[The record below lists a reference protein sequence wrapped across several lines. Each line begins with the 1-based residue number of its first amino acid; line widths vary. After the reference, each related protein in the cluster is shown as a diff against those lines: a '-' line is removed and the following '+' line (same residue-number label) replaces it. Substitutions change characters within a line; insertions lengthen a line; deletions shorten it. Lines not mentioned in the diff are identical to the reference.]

1 MGPSSKL
8 FGILCS
14 SPVIVRMSQLMSS
27 LMDRNHVCSVA
38 LLFAMCLV
46 FLSAFAR
53 TQSNL
58 RAQAPTKPPHVVS
71 VVS

>member
-1 MGPSSKL
+1 
-8 FGILCS
+8 
-14 SPVIVRMSQLMSS
+14 MSQLMSS